1 MQHRLTPVLRDLFVW
16 PPQKSQ
22 KAALLRRPAPPSP
35 KGGFERPAEH
45 NAGDYA
51 HWPRGTLPD
60 GRRPLSRVRPCGP
73 HNPRYVSCPRQRTTS
88 AVRCGFATL
97 LFPRP
102 PWSSGQSGSHCV
114 ARSRFGLPPTRP
126 PRRGSPEAKTKGKTK
141 KDRFRANRKEVVL
154 ACPGQGSS
162 VLGPSRPGPS
172 GAPPAATQP

>member
-1 MQHRLTPVLRDLFVW
+1 MRTGQG
-16 PPQKSQ
+16 
-22 KAALLRRPAPPSP
+22 ALSL
-35 KGGFERPAEH
+35 
-45 NAGDYA
+45 N
-51 HWPRGTLPD
+51 
-60 GRRPLSRVRPCGP
+60 GRRPLSRVRPSARIIRVMYPVRG
-73 HNPRYVSCPRQRTTS
+73 SELTS

-172 GAPPAATQP
+172 GAPLRYAALTALRALLIGKGNQAQQENTP